1 MRRRFIIVVLS
12 LIAFNCCRD
21 CFAQRGTGSISG
33 QVIDANG
40 RAVSDVSIAITNVL
54 TNEDIAI
61 NTDERGR
68 FSTKSLSSGDYILE
82 VKHKG
87 FTSQQRQITLAVGE
101 RKKMSFQLQSDN
113 SSQDAHPANA
123 SAPTP
128 TAAGSLQGASDS
140 KAVSD
145 LPSNGRDLTQVAT
158 LQAGVNSVKTQPDAS
173 NTNSGRGQRGFGA
186 QISVSGG
193 RPQQNNYILNG
204 TSINDYANSAPGS
217 VLGLDLGA
225 DAVEQFTVSTSSYP
239 ADYGR
244 SSGGIINAVTRSGG
258 SAFHGSVYEFLRNSA
273 LDAKNYF
280 DGDKPPF
287 RRNQFGVAAGG
298 PLYRDRLFFFANFEG
313 LRQSLGV
320 THVDI
325 VPSQAARIG
334 NLSTGTIQVDPQAMR
349 YLAFFP
355 LPNRGVIGNGDTG
368 NFAFAGQQITPEN
381 YFTSRIDDKIQSSDV
396 LTGSYVFDGAQTT
409 QPDQFNLR
417 INEITTQ
424 RNLFSFQE
432 THTFTPT
439 LVNSVRF
446 GVNRVVA
453 EIGLTPTA
461 LQPIAAD
468 TSYGFLP
475 GKTSGNLN
483 ISGLTNFTGGLG
495 AASPYHFHW
504 TSLQGYNDVKY
515 AVGRNSLRFGVGVE
529 RMRDNMISTAD
540 PNGIFTFNS
549 LSDYLTN
556 RPFSLTIAIPGTTS
570 PRDLR
575 QTLFAAYFQDDV
587 RLQSNLTANL
597 GLRYEATTVP
607 TETAGRLSALRNIAD
622 PVPHLDSPYFANPTK
637 TNFEP
642 RLGVAWD
649 TFGDGRFLVRSGFGI
664 FDVLPLPYQFELL
677 SMGVAPFFENATPNH
692 LPPLSFPVGAVELA
706 QNPTTLR
713 YAYIEQHPRRN
724 YVAQWN
730 LNLEMQPTRTSS
742 LLLGYVGS
750 RGIHQPFRADDSNLV
765 LPTITPQG
773 YAWPTPIGSG
783 NKINQT
789 AGRVDA
795 LFWRGDSYYSALQV
809 QGRTNVGSSMNL
821 QISYTWGKSID
832 TGSATIAGDQFANSI
847 SSLPWY
853 DLRVERGPSDF
864 NIGQSLSVH
873 FIYQFPS
880 PRQGSRAWYFRGW
893 RLIGTY
899 QQSSGSPFTP
909 VIAGDP
915 LGTKSSDPF
924 DVPNRV
930 TSESCANP
938 VNSHQPFNYIK
949 LECFAFPNPVN
960 VLGNVRRNSVL
971 GPRLMSLDSSLFKES
986 RIQRGSSAFT
996 IQARIEVFNIMNHPN
1011 FAAPLDH
1018 RTVFDASGNLVNGA
1032 GQIDTTTTPS
1042 RQLQLGLKIIW

>member
-1 MRRRFIIVVLS
+1 MKHRIVAAAIS
-12 LIAFNCCRD
+12 LIIFHCSWVCR
-21 CFAQRGTGSISG
+21 AQSGTGSIYG
-33 QVIDANG
+33 QVAEANG
-40 RAVSDVSIAITNVL
+40 HSVSGASIAITRST
-54 TNEDIAI
+54 TNEKIAAT
-61 NTDERGR
+61 TDNKGLY
-68 FSTKSLSSGDYILE
+68 SIVKLSSGDYTVELT
-82 VKHKG
+82 HKG
-87 FTSQQRQITLAVGE
+87 FTGQRLPIKLGLGE
-101 RKKMSFQLQSDN
+101 RKKLSFVVS
-113 SSQDAHPANA
+113 PAA
-123 SAPTP
+123 SRQRGPPGNTSMP
-128 TAAGSLQGASDS
+128 GQAATGSVQGLADS

-173 NTNSGRGQRGFGA
+173 NTDSGRGQRGFGA

-244 SSGGIINAVTRSGG
+244 SSGGIINAVTRFGG
-258 SAFHGSVYEFLRNSA
+258 AAFHGSVYEFLRNSA
-273 LDAKNYF
+273 LDSKNYF
-280 DGDKPPF
+280 DGEKPPF
-287 RRNQFGVAAGG
+287 RRNQFGAATGG
-298 PLYRDRLFFFANFEG
+298 PLYRKRLFFFANFEG

-325 VPSQAARIG
+325 VPSQAARNG
-334 NLSTGTIQVDPQAMR
+334 SLSTGTIQVDPQATR
-349 YLAFFP
+349 YLAFYP
-355 LPNRGVIGNGDTG
+355 LPNRGLIGNGDTG
-368 NFAFAGQQITPEN
+368 NFAFAGQQITPET
-381 YFTSRIDDKIQSSDV
+381 YFTTRIDYKIRSSDV

-432 THTFTPT
+432 THTFTGN
-439 LVNSVRF
+439 LVNSARF

-468 TSYGFLP
+468 ASYGFLP
-475 GKTSGNLN
+475 GKTSGNIN

-504 TSLQGYNDVKY
+504 TSIQGYDDLSYTLGK
-515 AVGRNSLRFGVGVE
+515 NSLRLGVGVE
-529 RMRDNMISTAD
+529 RMRDNMISTAN
-540 PNGIFTFNS
+540 PNGNFNFNS

-556 RPFSLTIAIPGTTS
+556 QPYSLTIAIPGTSS

-575 QTLFAAYFQDDV
+575 QMLFAAYFQDDV
-587 RLQSNLTANL
+587 RPRSNLTANV
-597 GLRYEATTVP
+597 GLRYETTTVP
-607 TETAGRLSALRNIAD
+607 TETAERLSALRSIAD
-622 PVPHLDSPYFANPTK
+622 AAPHLGAPYFANPTK

-649 TFGDGRFLVRSGFGI
+649 TFGDGRLTVRSGFGL
-664 FDVLPLPYQFELL
+664 FDVLPLPYEFELL
-677 SMGVAPFFENATPNH
+677 SMGVAPFFESATPNH
-692 LPPLSFPVGAVELA
+692 LPPLSFPAGAVQLA

-713 YAYIEQHPRRN
+713 YAYIEPYPHRN

-730 LNLEMQPTRTSS
+730 LSLEMQPSKSSS

-765 LPTITPQG
+765 LPTKTPQG

-783 NKINQT
+783 TKINPA

-795 LFWRGDSYYSALQV
+795 LLWRGDSYYSALQI
-809 QGRTNVGSSMNL
+809 QGRAIVASSLNL
-821 QISYTWGKSID
+821 QVSYTWGKSID

-853 DLRVERGPSDF
+853 DLRHNRGPSDF
-864 NIGQSLSVH
+864 NIGQNLSLH
-873 FIYQFPS
+873 FTYQFPS
-880 PRQGSRAWYFRGW
+880 PRKDSHAWYLKDW

-899 QQSSGSPFTP
+899 QVSAGSPFTP
-909 VIAGDP
+909 VVAGDP
-915 LGTKSSDPF
+915 LGTLSSDPY
-924 DVPNRV
+924 DVPNRAAPQD
-930 TSESCANP
+930 CAHP
-938 VNSHQPFNYIK
+938 VNAHLPLSYIK
-949 LECFAFPNPVN
+949 LSCFAFPNPVN
-960 VLGNVRRNSVL
+960 ILGNVSRNSVI
-971 GPRLMSLDSSLFKES
+971 GPGLSTLDSSLFKES
-986 RIQRGSSAFT
+986 HVQRISSAFI
-996 IQARIEVFNIMNHPN
+996 IQTRVEVFNILNHPN

-1018 RTVFDASGNLVNGA
+1018 RTVFDALGNPVNGA

-1042 RQLQLGLKIIW
+1042 RQMQLGLKVIW